1 MIEESRG
8 LGVGKALFAELG
20 KIAEE
25 KVNRTV
31 FSASFFIFD
40 EGCARLD
47 WAVLKWNQPSI
58 DFYERTLGAKA
69 MSEWVGM
76 RLEGEGISALKKFR
90 PDKTE

>member
-1 MIEESRG
+1 VIGESRG
-8 LGVGKALFAELG
+8 LGIGKALFAELG

-25 KVNRTV
+25 K
-31 FSASFFIFD
+31 D
-40 EGCARLD
+40 CARLD

-58 DFYERTLGAKA
+58 DFYDKTLGAKA

-76 RLEGEGISALKKFR
+76 RLEGEGISALQKLR